1 MKTAIYESL
10 SAINQATDQIIQ
22 HIAKLLALGIVH
34 PNIAEFR
41 TSGLEEIRAHINH
54 HITIDLS
61 DVERDDA
68 AKFEDQKLEI
78 EERLKNI
85 PPAS

>member
-1 MKTAIYESL
+1 MKSEIYDSL
-10 SAINQATDQIIQ
+10 AAINHATEQIVQ

-41 TSGLEEIRAHINH
+41 TAGIEEIRSHINH
-54 HITIDLS
+54 HITIDLA

-68 AKFEDQKLEI
+68 AKFEDKRIEI
-78 EERLKNI
+78 EERLRT
-85 PPAS
+85 S